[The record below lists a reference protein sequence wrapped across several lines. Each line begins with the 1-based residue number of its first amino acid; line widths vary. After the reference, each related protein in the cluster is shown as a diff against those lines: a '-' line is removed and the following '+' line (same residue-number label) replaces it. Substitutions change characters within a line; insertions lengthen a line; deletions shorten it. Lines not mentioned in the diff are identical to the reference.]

1 MSGADTRNGFPRT
14 ATLLPMRGAYRK
26 DEESQHPRME
36 NSKRPNYRKI
46 IVIAHDFVMTAAA
59 VMFSYWIRIG
69 DELFGNINFAYAP
82 HFAVGVACASFLVYR
97 HFNMYKSI
105 WRFASIYDFMNISKA
120 VTTVSVGIV
129 VFSFLLGTRLFPD
142 QIFTS
147 PALIVLYWGTQI
159 ALLLGPRVLYRYYKD
174 WRQRTK
180 VERVK
185 SRKPVLIAGIALD
198 SERVIR
204 LLEGDARPGLK
215 GIGVLSNKLSDQG
228 QIIRKI
234 PVRGRIDDAAEIL
247 DLLSQDGTPISE
259 VIMTPS
265 ALAPENAPEKLI
277 KSCHERGIRVRRLGE
292 SLDVLASTKQL
303 SLADIDV
310 SDILFRDVRTA
321 SQEFVDPFVAGSRV
335 VVTGGGGSIGGEL
348 VRRLLH
354 FGASQVFVFDNSEEA
369 LYKMGLELADDVLSG
384 RVQVRLADIRDRK
397 ALDRLLR
404 EIKPDHVVHAAALKQ
419 VPMLEDNWI
428 EAIKTNI
435 FGTVN
440 VIDASL
446 AHDVKSIVMISTDKA
461 VHPASVLGATKRI
474 AELYC
479 VAVDQAKT
487 RPASRVVAVR
497 FGNVL
502 GTKGSVVPLFRQQ
515 IERGGP
521 VTLTHPDMT
530 RYFMTPTEAADLV
543 LGAAGSAI
551 RALNRADMSVYV
563 LEMGRPVKIKDL
575 AETMIQLAGLE
586 IGRDIEVKMTGLR
599 PGERLDELLLA
610 DSEHQVDADCPGI
623 FGVET
628 GRIPLGVV
636 NEQIAQI
643 EAATETGDRNALYQA
658 LKSIEDAIVH
668 TPAAGQEPASNVHRL
683 HS

>member
-1 MSGADTRNGFPRT
+1 
-14 ATLLPMRGAYRK
+14 
-26 DEESQHPRME
+26 ME
-36 NSKRPNYRKI
+36 KSKHPNYRKL
-46 IVIAHDFVMTAAA
+46 IVVAHDFVMTAAA
-59 VMFSYWIRIG
+59 VMFSYWVRIG
-69 DELFGNINFAYAP
+69 DKLFSNPDFALAP
-82 HFAVGVACASFLVYR
+82 HFALGVACASFLVYR

-105 WRFASIYDFMNISKA
+105 WRFASIYDFMNITKA
-120 VTTVSVGIV
+120 VTAVAVGIV
-129 VFSFLLGTRLFPD
+129 VFAFLVGTRLFPD

-147 PALIVLYWGTQI
+147 PALIIIYWGSQI
-159 ALLLGPRVLYRYYKD
+159 GLLLGPRVLYRYYKD

-185 SRKPVLIAGIALD
+185 SRKPVLIAGIGLD
-198 SERVIR
+198 AERVIR

-234 PVRGRIDDAAEIL
+234 PVRGRISEAAAIL
-247 DLLSQDGTPISE
+247 DLLAQDGTPISE

-265 ALAPENAPEKLI
+265 AFNPENAPEKLV
-277 KSCHERGIRVRRLGE
+277 KSCHERGVRVRRLGE
-292 SLDVLASTKQL
+292 SLDVLASTQQL

-335 VVTGGGGSIGGEL
+335 AVTGGGGSIGGEL

-354 FGASQVFVFDNSEEA
+354 FGAAQVYVFDNSEEA
-369 LYKMGLELADDVLSG
+369 LYKMGQELSDDVATG
-384 RVQVRLADIRDRK
+384 RVQVRLADIRDRR
-397 ALDRLLR
+397 ALDKLLR

-419 VPMLEDNWI
+419 VPMLEDNWV
-428 EAIKTNI
+428 EAIKTNV

-440 VIDASL
+440 VINASL

-479 VAVDQAKT
+479 VAVDQAQHS
-487 RPASRVVAVR
+487 ADSRVVAVR

-502 GTKGSVVPLFRQQ
+502 GTKGSVVPLFRKQ

-521 VTLTHPDMT
+521 ITLTHPDMT

-543 LGAAGSAI
+543 LGAAGAAI
-551 RALNRADMSVYV
+551 RSMTKIDMSVYV

-575 AETMIQLAGLE
+575 AETMIHLAGLE
-586 IGRDIEVKMTGLR
+586 VGRDIDIRTTGLR

-610 DSEHQVDADCPGI
+610 ESERQIDADCPGI

-628 GRIPLGVV
+628 GRIPLAAI
-636 NEQIAQI
+636 NQQIKLLEDVLENGERNMLYLALQKI
-643 EAATETGDRNALYQA
+643 EESIDYTAPVHADR
-658 LKSIEDAIVH
+658 
-668 TPAAGQEPASNVHRL
+668 ASNVHRL

>member
-1 MSGADTRNGFPRT
+1 MTKKARRP
-14 ATLLPMRGAYRK
+14 
-26 DEESQHPRME
+26 HME
-36 NSKRPNYRKI
+36 KLSKPNYRKI
-46 IVIAHDFVMTAAA
+46 IVIAHDFVMTVLA
-59 VMFSYWIRIG
+59 VLFSFWMRIG
-69 DELFGNINFAYAP
+69 DDLLSNENFSLAP
-82 HFAVGVACASFLVYR
+82 YFALGVACASFLVYR

-120 VTTVSVGIV
+120 VTTVAIGIV
-129 VFSFLLGTRLFPD
+129 FFSFLVGSRLYPD

-147 PALIVLYWGTQI
+147 PALLVLYWASQI
-159 ALLLGPRVLYRYYKD
+159 GLLLGPRVLYRYYKD
-174 WRQRTK
+174 WRQRSK

-185 SRKPVLIAGIALD
+185 SRKPVLIAGIGLD
-198 SERVIR
+198 AERVIR

-234 PVRGRIDDAAEIL
+234 PVRGRIDAAAEIL

-265 ALAPENAPEKLI
+265 ALQPENAPERLI
-277 KSCHERGIRVRRLGE
+277 KSCHERGVRVRRLGE

-321 SQEFVDPFVAGSRV
+321 SQEFVDPFVSGSRV
-335 VVTGGGGSIGGEL
+335 AVTGGGGSIGGEL

-354 FGASQVFVFDNSEEA
+354 FGAAQVFVFDNSEEA
-369 LYKMGLELADDVLSG
+369 LYKMGLELAEDVATG
-384 RVQVRLADIRDRK
+384 RVQVRLADIRDRR
-397 ALDRLLR
+397 ALDMLLR

-419 VPMLEDNWI
+419 VPMLEDNWA

-435 FGTVN
+435 VGTVN
-440 VIDASL
+440 VVDASL

-461 VHPASVLGATKRI
+461 VHPASILGATKRI

-479 VAVDQAKT
+479 VAVDQAKVS
-487 RPASRVVAVR
+487 ASSRVVAVR

-502 GTKGSVVPLFRQQ
+502 GTKGSVVPLFRKQ

-551 RALNRADMSVYV
+551 RALNKVDMSVYV

-586 IGRDIEVKMTGLR
+586 VGRDIEVKMTGLR

-610 DSEHQVDADCPGI
+610 ESERQTDADCPGI

-628 GRIPLGVV
+628 GQIALKVMR
-636 NEQIAQI
+636 EQIEFI
-643 EAATETGDRNALYQA
+643 EASIDTGDRNTLYQA
-658 LKSIEDAIVH
+658 LKTVEDSIDH
-668 TPAAGQEPASNVHRL
+668 TPIAPGATVHQLHIESNTP
-683 HS
+683 

>member
-1 MSGADTRNGFPRT
+1 
-14 ATLLPMRGAYRK
+14 
-26 DEESQHPRME
+26 ME
-36 NSKRPNYRKI
+36 DPKKPNYRKY
-46 IVIAHDFVMTAAA
+46 IVVAHDFVMTAAA
-59 VMFSYWIRIG
+59 VLFSYWVRIG
-69 DELFGNINFAYAP
+69 DDLLSNENFSHAP
-82 HFAVGVACASFLVYR
+82 AFALGVACVSVLVYR
-97 HFNMYKSI
+97 HFSMYKSI
-105 WRFASIYDFMNISKA
+105 WRFASIYDFINITKA
-120 VTTVSVGIV
+120 VTAVSVGIV

-147 PALIVLYWGTQI
+147 PALIVLYWGSQI
-159 ALLLGPRVLYRYYKD
+159 GLLLGPRVLYRYYKD

-234 PVRGRIDDAAEIL
+234 PVRGRISDAAEIL
-247 DLLSQDGTPISE
+247 DLLAQDGTPISE
-259 VIMTPS
+259 VIITPS
-265 ALAPENAPEKLI
+265 ALQPENAPEKLI
-277 KSCHERGIRVRRLGE
+277 KSCHERGVRVRRLGE
-292 SLDVLASTKQL
+292 SLDVLASTQQL

-335 VVTGGGGSIGGEL
+335 AVTGGGGSIGGEL

-354 FGASQVFVFDNSEEA
+354 FGAAQVYVFDNSEEA
-369 LYKMGLELADDVLSG
+369 LYKMGLELADDVAIG
-384 RVQVRLADIRDRK
+384 RVQVKLADIRDRS

-419 VPMLEDNWI
+419 VPMLEDNWV
-428 EAIKTNI
+428 EAVKTNI

-479 VAVDQAKT
+479 VAVDQAKVSA
-487 RPASRVVAVR
+487 ASRVVTVR

-502 GTKGSVVPLFRQQ
+502 GTKGSVVPLFRKQ

-551 RALNRADMSVYV
+551 RALNRIDMSVYV

-586 IGRDIEVKMTGLR
+586 IGRDIDIKMTGLR

-610 DSEHQVDADCPGI
+610 ESERQVDADCPGI

-628 GRIPLGVV
+628 GKIPLAVME
-636 NEQIAQI
+636 EQIRVI
-643 EAATETGDRNALYQA
+643 EAAIETGDRNVLYKTLQT
-658 LKSIEDAIVH
+658 IEANIDYA
-668 TPAAGQEPASNVHRL
+668 PAALTDAALAESGSNVHRL

>member
-1 MSGADTRNGFPRT
+1 MDTQPR
-14 ATLLPMRGAYRK
+14 
-26 DEESQHPRME
+26 
-36 NSKRPNYRKI
+36 RPNYRKLV
-46 IVIAHDFVMTAAA
+46 VIAHDFAMTALA
-59 VMFSYWIRIG
+59 VLFSYWVRIG
-69 DELFGNINFAYAP
+69 ENLLTNENFSQAP
-82 HFAVGVACASFLVYR
+82 YFALGVACISFFVYR

-120 VTTVSVGIV
+120 VTAVSIGIV
-129 VFSFLLGTRLFPD
+129 VFSFLFGNRYFPD

-147 PALIVLYWGTQI
+147 PTLIVLYWGSQI

-185 SRKPVLIAGIALD
+185 SRRPVLIAGIALD
-198 SERVIR
+198 AERVIR

-215 GIGVLSNKLSDQG
+215 GIGVLSNKTSDQG
-228 QIIRKI
+228 QIIRTV
-234 PVRGRIDDAAEIL
+234 PVRGRIADAGDIL
-247 DLLSQDGTPISE
+247 DRLVHDGTPISE

-265 ALAPENAPEKLI
+265 AFEPENAPERLI
-277 KSCHERGIRVRRLGE
+277 KTCQERGIRVRRLGE
-292 SLDVLASTKQL
+292 SLDVLASTQQL

-310 SDILFRDVRTA
+310 ADILFRDMRTA

-335 VVTGGGGSIGGEL
+335 AVTGGGGSIGGEL

-354 FGASQVFVFDNSEEA
+354 FGAGQVYVFDNSEEA
-369 LYKMGLELADDVLSG
+369 LYRMGQELSDDVASG
-384 RVQVRLADIRDRK
+384 RLHVRLADIRDRA
-397 ALDRLLR
+397 ALDRLLKDIR
-404 EIKPDHVVHAAALKQ
+404 PDHVVHAAALKQ
-419 VPMLEDNWI
+419 VPMLENNWA
-428 EAIKTNI
+428 EAVKTNV

-440 VIDASL
+440 VVESSL
-446 AHDVKSIVMISTDKA
+446 AHGVKSIVMISTDKA

-479 VAVDQAKT
+479 VAMDQA
-487 RPASRVVAVR
+487 RGHPGSRVIAVR

-502 GTKGSVVPLFRQQ
+502 GTKGSVVPLFRKQ

-543 LGAAGSAI
+543 LGAAGAAI
-551 RALNRADMSVYV
+551 RGANKADLAVYV

-575 AETMIQLAGLE
+575 AQTMIQLAGLE
-586 IGRDIEVKMTGLR
+586 VGRDIEIRTTGLR

-610 DSEHQVDADCPGI
+610 ESETERDTDCPGI
-623 FGVET
+623 FGVDT
-628 GRIPLGVV
+628 GRIPLPALA
-636 NEQIAQI
+636 EQLKVL
-643 EAATETGDRNALYQA
+643 EAAVETGDRTMLYQA
-658 LKSIEDAIVH
+658 LQRIETGIDHAPEAAV
-668 TPAAGQEPASNVHRL
+668 PAAASNVHRL
-683 HS
+683 RS